1 MPILRLSSD
10 ASFRPGPAGLVARI
24 AWGAAAAI
32 ALVAGALL
40 SVAVVAVAL
49 AVGTVAGGYLLWKT
63 RALRRALR
71 EASQRSA
78 AATGNATPPGRV
90 FEGEAVSVPDEA
102 R

>member
-10 ASFRPGPAGLVARI
+10 ATSRPGPAGLVARV
-24 AWGAAAAI
+24 AWGVAAAI
-32 ALVAGALL
+32 ALVAGALV

-49 AVGTVAGGYLLWKT
+49 AVGTVAGGYVLWKT

-71 EASQRSA
+71 EQSQRRA
-78 AATGNATPPGRV
+78 AATGDAAPPGRV
-90 FEGEAVSVPDEA
+90 FEGEAVSLPDEA